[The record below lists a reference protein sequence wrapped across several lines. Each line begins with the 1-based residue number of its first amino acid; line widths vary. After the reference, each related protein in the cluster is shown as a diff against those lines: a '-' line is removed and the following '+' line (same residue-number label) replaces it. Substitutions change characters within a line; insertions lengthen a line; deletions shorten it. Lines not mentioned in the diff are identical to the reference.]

1 MLQSGGDEMTGVH
14 TNYSNEDDANHVDT
28 GHDLSAM
35 FAAAIEPDGAFV
47 LACVVKIAL
56 ILMSSP
62 HAGLVA
68 LFFQIPWR
76 LLSLRPSRRHLK
88 RPRLSLSVKCRIF
101 ICRQRAPTRLSILLT
116 T

>member
-1 MLQSGGDEMTGVH
+1 MLQSGGDEMTGLR
-14 TNYSNEDDANHVDT
+14 TNDSNEDDANHVDT

-35 FAAAIEPDGAFV
+35 FATVIEPAGTFV
-47 LACVVKIAL
+47 LACVVKIML
-56 ILMSSP
+56 FLMSSP
-62 HAGLVA
+62 HAGPVA
-68 LFFQIPWR
+68 LFFQILWR

-101 ICRQRAPTRLSILLT
+101 ICHQRAPTRLSILLT